1 MTARPR
7 VVVLGRQ
14 GSGKGT
20 QGMRLAGQLGVPHLS
35 TGDLFRAAVRAGT
48 EVGAEVDHLLKEGLL
63 VPDDLVIDVVR
74 DEAERSQWSVTGYV
88 LDGFP
93 RTVAQAEAF
102 FGTPHIDL
110 PPEAASHGAFDV
122 AIELDVPLAEARRRL
137 ATRRVCPV
145 CGTIVSVDDAA
156 VEAIPCPRA
165 TAPPCGA
172 ATTVTTPSTAA
183 WRSTSVRPAR
193 SPRGSRPGDAS
204 SPSTARAPQTRSTSA
219 WSTRWPPSWG
229 SPRSPRTDP
238 PSPSP
243 PAVHRCQGGG

>member
-1 MTARPR
+1 MTDRPR

-20 QGMRLAGQLGVPHLS
+20 QGMRLARQLGVPHLS

-48 EVGAEVDHLLKEGLL
+48 EVGNEVDHLLKEGLL

-74 DEAERSQWSVTGYV
+74 DEAERSHWSSTGYV

-110 PPEAASHGAFDV
+110 PPESATGAFDV
-122 AIELDVPLAEARRRL
+122 AVSLDVPLTEARRRM

-145 CGTIVSVDDAA
+145 CGTIVSVRDAA
-156 VEAIPCPRA
+156 IDSVPCPRGDG
-165 TAPPCGA
+165 TAVRRGDDRDEAIDRRLALYERETGPLVPWF
-172 ATTVTTPSTAA
+172 AA
-183 WRSTSVRPAR
+183 WGRLATVDGTGSADAVFQRLVDALEPFAGLTSV
-193 SPRGSRPGDAS
+193 
-204 SPSTARAPQTRSTSA
+204 
-219 WSTRWPPSWG
+219 PP
-229 SPRSPRTDP
+229 
-238 PSPSP
+238 
-243 PAVHRCQGGG
+243 H

>member
-1 MTARPR
+1 MTARPH

-20 QGMRLAGQLGVPHLS
+20 QGMRLASQLGVPHLS

-110 PPEAASHGAFDV
+110 PPEAPAHGAFDV
-122 AIELDVPLAEARRRL
+122 AISLEVPMAEARRRM

-156 VEAIPCPRA
+156 IEAIPCPRGDG
-165 TAPPCGA
+165 TAVRRGDDRDDAIDRRLALYERETGPLAPWF
-172 ATTVTTPSTAA
+172 AA
-183 WRSTSVRPAR
+183 WGRLVTVDGTGTA
-193 SPRGSRPGDAS
+193 DAVYQRLVDS
-204 SPSTARAPQTRSTSA
+204 LAPFVGLTAV
-219 WSTRWPPSWG
+219 PP
-229 SPRSPRTDP
+229 
-238 PSPSP
+238 
-243 PAVHRCQGGG
+243 H